1 MEKTNPKHPVLLR
14 FSTVLEPQELQFASH
29 QAVNI
34 ILRTGTR
41 IRSC

>member
-1 MEKTNPKHPVLLR
+1 MEKTNPKNPALLK
-14 FSTVLEPQELQFASH
+14 FSTVLEPQELQFGSH

-34 ILRTGTR
+34 ILRIGTR